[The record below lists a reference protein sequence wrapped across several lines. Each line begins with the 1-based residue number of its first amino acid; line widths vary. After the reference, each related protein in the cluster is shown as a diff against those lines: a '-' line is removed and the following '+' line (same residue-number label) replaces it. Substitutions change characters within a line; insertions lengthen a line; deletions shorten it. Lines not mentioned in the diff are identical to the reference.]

1 MNFKERMK
9 KVKGQISFQVKTNN
23 QIKSD
28 NVEDSKA
35 YVCGKKILSSTKM
48 IANFP
53 CYFELMIC

>member
-28 NVEDSKA
+28 TVEDSKA
-35 YVCGKKILSSTKM
+35 YVCEKKK
-48 IANFP
+48 
-53 CYFELMIC
+53 FEQHQDDS